1 MPRTTKVL
9 IKLSVPLMVA
19 AMLFIAPAQARI
31 VENVH
36 YDHAPVLQV
45 IPVSQTVQATHTHEY
60 CAPRPVVATTRPISL
75 PLAAKPQP
83 SSFLEH
89 LRALFA
95 SVTATSIDTAAS
107 KPPPRPNISTV
118 QRCQQIEAGTHY
130 QRIVAWDVDYIY
142 QGKKYRSRM
151 PLDPGNCVRLRVSI
165 TPLLEAEISSNT
177 LPE

>member
-1 MPRTTKVL
+1 
-9 IKLSVPLMVA
+9 MVA
-19 AMLFIAPAQARI
+19 AMLFIVPAQARI

-45 IPVSQTVQATHTHEY
+45 VPVSQTVQATHTHEY
-60 CAPRPVVATTRPISL
+60 CVPLPVVATTQPVSL
-75 PLAAKPQP
+75 PLAAKAQP
-83 SSFLEH
+83 ASFLEH
-89 LRALFA
+89 LRALLA
-95 SVTATSIDTAAS
+95 GATATSIDTVAS
-107 KPPPRPNISTV
+107 SEPPPRSNTPTA